1 MACRIVS
8 MPVDCTDAPMLA
20 RFWAEVLGWEVTSS
34 GWQRT
39 EHGPDGVSIAPPD
52 GGPFAIDFRWTP
64 DSKTAKNRIH
74 LDLNPTD
81 REQPAELE
89 RLLALG
95 ARRVDVG
102 QRADS
107 TWHVLADPEGNEL
120 CLCRARVDPVRP
132 QEGAGS
138 TQNSLPEGSR

>member
-1 MACRIVS
+1 M
-8 MPVDCTDAPMLA
+8 
-20 RFWAEVLGWEVTSS
+20 SS
-34 GWQRT
+34 RPSW
-39 EHGPDGVSIAPPD
+39 SA
-52 GGPFAIDFRWTP
+52 
-64 DSKTAKNRIH
+64 
-74 LDLNPTD
+74 
-81 REQPAELE
+81 
-89 RLLALG
+89 LLALG